1 MANPTPLTI
10 GAEAE
15 GILGSGG
22 CTTGKGESSDSDSSD
37 SEFDISVQEWMF
49 QEIRRTL
56 ANNVGVYVNGLDD
69 GAKVNV
75 QSIHMAGGTPLY
87 YGWRVV
93 EESTAKIPID
103 ETRHYHPQVKYPSL
117 ELLTPAMEFCQKS
130 LDEIRA
136 VYRCLTI
143 TETPGFRPGPLTPT
157 TCGYHVH
164 VGIGAERF
172 SAHQTRRIA
181 CVTYATGRL
190 LTQLLPNHRK
200 GNLHART
207 NCYYSFLAHGQSAH
221 WACEQVRIQAQSQ
234 DPEGNDANFG
244 TNGGMEETPLLV
256 PAETYVPSGPLEF
269 SWEKKEDEEK
279 SKGKE
284 VTDAS
289 GDVEMQE
296 VPRFTRK
303 LPRGSLPR
311 EDLNPEGFFYTS
323 PQQVLLSDI
332 NLVPSRFEGAGSSP
346 TSIADAVDVVMRC
359 PSAAAVAQLLRPGR
373 LGVSFSNLATPV
385 REFMPEKPTI
395 EFRQLPAT
403 FNADA
408 ACAWIGIVAQLCRVA
423 IDWPW
428 EDVAVLLR
436 RCARADAE
444 PDAHDVF
451 DLLVDIG
458 CAEQAA
464 VIQDMVID
472 GPVGSPFARL
482 NEPDHG
488 AQQPGTGGAS
498 PPSNTAGDGNG
509 TESRPFEINL
519 P

>member
-15 GILGSGG
+15 GVLGSGG
-22 CTTGKGESSDSDSSD
+22 RTTGKGESSDSDD
-37 SEFDISVQEWMF
+37 SEFDITVQEWMF

-75 QSIHMAGGTPLY
+75 QSIHMAGGAPLY

-93 EESTAKIPID
+93 EESTAKLPID
-103 ETRHYHPQVKYPSL
+103 ETRHYHPQVKYTSL
-117 ELLTPAMEFCQKS
+117 ELLTPAMEFNQKS
-130 LDEIRA
+130 LDEIRT
-136 VYRCLTI
+136 VYKCLTI

-172 SAHQTRRIA
+172 SAHQTRRLA

-190 LTQLLPNHRK
+190 LTQLLPDHRK

-207 NCYYSFLAHGQSAH
+207 NCYYSFLAHGQSAY

-234 DPEGNDANFG
+234 DPEGKDANFG
-244 TNGGMEETPLLV
+244 TNGGMQETPLLV
-256 PAETYVPSGPLEF
+256 PAEIYVPSGPLGF
-269 SWEKKEDEEK
+269 SWEKKENEEK

-296 VPRFTRK
+296 APRFTRK

-311 EDLNPEGFFYTS
+311 EDLNPESFFYTS

-346 TSIADAVDVVMRC
+346 TSIADAVNVVMHC

-373 LGVSFSNLATPV
+373 LGVSFSNLATP
-385 REFMPEKPTI
+385 
-395 EFRQLPAT
+395 LPAT
-403 FNADA
+403 FDADA

-436 RCARADAE
+436 RCALADAK
-444 PDAHDVF
+444 PDEHDVF

-472 GPVGSPFARL
+472 GPVGSLFARL
-482 NEPDHG
+482 DEPDDG
-488 AQQPGTGGAS
+488 GQQPGTGGTS
-498 PPSNTAGDGNG
+498 PSSNTAGDGNG